1 VASDSLG
8 MRAAWSR
15 SSIAFLTFALAA
27 CSGGGSTLGPSSP
40 GSSPAPGGSSAPSS
54 SGNVTGAVYDLSS
67 YNPNIKGGGG
77 AGWSV
82 LPNGSPA
89 PGVNPV
95 SGAVVIIGGTLIA
108 GATAP
113 PSLPDDDAMAV
124 TDSGG
129 AFALSSTATG
139 AQFIM
144 VFPGRGDTV
153 HTAAIHRTT
162 SLVAG
167 KNALPKQLMAA
178 VTSDEAAWLTQ
189 VNADR
194 AANGAAPL
202 VFDEALLESAR
213 YWANFMAT
221 TGYFNHCIPASAC
234 GGSATP
240 PPGAEPQDATPATRD
255 AYFNAYFGG
264 WGENI
269 AAGFSTWGS
278 AESAFMAEKA
288 NCPGDT
294 ATGCPFTE
302 STGHFLNIVDSG
314 YVWAGLGEATNGAGY
329 GSYYDQEFATPG
341 SGLSSSSSL
350 PNERMVRPLLPAHSP
365 ASR

>member
-1 VASDSLG
+1 
-8 MRAAWSR
+8 MRAPCLRLGVTLLA
-15 SSIAFLTFALAA
+15 FALAA
-27 CSGGGSTLGPSSP
+27 CSGGGSVVGNPGPTPTPGPASSP
-40 GSSPAPGGSSAPSS
+40 TPAGSATPST

-67 YNPNIKGGGG
+67 YNPSLTGGGG
-77 AGWSV
+77 VGWSV

-95 SGAVVIIGGTLIA
+95 PGAIVVIGGTLIT

-113 PSLPDDDAMAV
+113 PSMPGDDAMAV
-124 TDSGG
+124 TNSGG
-129 AFALSSTATG
+129 AFALNTSATG

-144 VFPGRGDTV
+144 VFPGAGDKV
-153 HTAAIHRTT
+153 HAAAIHRTT

-167 KNALPKQLMAA
+167 KNALPTQLMAA

-194 AANGAAPL
+194 AANGSAPL
-202 VFDEALLESAR
+202 VFDEALLESGR

-221 TGYFNHCIPASAC
+221 TGYFNHCIPASSC
-234 GGSATP
+234 GGPSATP
-240 PPGAEPQDATPATRD
+240 PPGAAPQDATPATRD

-269 AAGFSTWGS
+269 AAGFPTWAA

-302 STGHFLNIVDSG
+302 STGHFLNIVDPS
-314 YVWAGLGEATNGAGY
+314 YLWAGLGEGLNGAGY
-329 GSYYDQEFATPG
+329 GDYYDQEFATPG
-341 SGLSSSSSL
+341 SSMASSSSL
-350 PNERMVRPLLPAHSP
+350 PNERMARPLTP
-365 ASR
+365 SR

>member
-1 VASDSLG
+1 MALLALG
-8 MRAAWSR
+8 
-15 SSIAFLTFALAA
+15 LAA
-27 CSGGGSTLGPSSP
+27 CSGGGSGLGPAPSP
-40 GSSPAPGGSSAPSS
+40 TPAGSASPSS

-67 YNPNIKGGGG
+67 YTAGVSGGGV
-77 AGWSV
+77 GWSV

-95 SGAVVIIGGTLIA
+95 SGAVVVVGGTLVT

-113 PSLPDDDAMAV
+113 PSLPSDDVMAV
-124 TDSGG
+124 TNSGG
-129 AFALSSTATG
+129 AFALSTAATG
-139 AQFIM
+139 AQYIM
-144 VFPGRGDTV
+144 VFPAASDKV
-153 HTAAIHRTT
+153 HAAAIHRTT
-162 SLVAG
+162 TLVAG
-167 KNALPKQLMAA
+167 KNALPTQLMAA

-213 YWANFMAT
+213 YWANFMGT
-221 TGYFNHCIPASAC
+221 TGYFNHCIPASSC
-234 GGSATP
+234 GGGSATP
-240 PPGAEPQDATPATRD
+240 PPGAAPQDATPATRD

-269 AAGFSTWGS
+269 AAGFGDWQG

-294 ATGCPFTE
+294 AVGCPFSE
-302 STGHFLNIVDSG
+302 STGHFLNIVDQS
-314 YVWAGLGEATNGAGY
+314 YLWVGLGEATGGAAPY
-329 GSYYDQEFATPG
+329 SLYYDQEFATPG

-350 PNERMVRPLLPAHSP
+350 PNARMARPLAPK
-365 ASR
+365 R